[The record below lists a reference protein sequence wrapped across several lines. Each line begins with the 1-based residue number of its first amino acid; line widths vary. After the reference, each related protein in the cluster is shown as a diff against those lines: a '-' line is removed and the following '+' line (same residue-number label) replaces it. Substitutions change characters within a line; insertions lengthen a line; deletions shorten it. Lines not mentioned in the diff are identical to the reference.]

1 VLVGRDDI
9 LTPAL
14 LSRRLAALIPDAK
27 LRILPGGHAFFIE
40 EAPRFNRAILAFPDG
55 VESILMEQILS

>member
-9 LTPAL
+9 LTPPV

-40 EAPRFNRAILAFPDG
+40 EALCFNRAILAFLAG
-55 VESILMEQILS
+55 VEK